1 MENNKFTPETIC
13 QGAKIYNIPIYQR
26 LFAWDEANVMQL
38 LDDLKDLFTKS
49 PDKPYYIGMLTMHGN
64 DLVDGQQRFT
74 VLSLIASV
82 FQRYY
87 APWSAMKGKLHL
99 SARVDDAD
107 YLCSLF
113 GDKPRKDVENQKMRK
128 GREAIEVWVKDNE
141 STLDI
146 ISYAEYVFKYCT
158 FFIATLPEGYQPRD
172 LNKYFEAMNSTGRN
186 LESHEIVK
194 VVKYLKSMTS
204 EQDLYNDIW
213 NIVADMDKPLI
224 RKKTKGDLKEKEE
237 DFRGRYMKAIY
248 QFDTLFP
255 DGLRAIINDLSK
267 LDEND
272 QQVTFVSIRDLQP
285 DGHNPDVRRQDRYY
299 GEGYHSILSFPEFLL
314 QILYIQLPQDVR
326 EAVNVNE
333 FFDTHKLQATI
344 DEYTCSWKEHEWKQ
358 FGQEMLRY
366 RLIYDYYVIRIPNSE
381 AGDYNLDYSDT
392 ADSDVDAAVITQIQ
406 SLLFVDSSSKTYYRW
421 IMPLLE
427 YLKVNQEAT
436 ADAIFRKIQEIDNNI
451 DEHSRAFLEDESSYS
466 YGGRRTV
473 YFLRRLDFYLWLRNH
488 RTKNTSEESY
498 SIINNFRFKRG
509 INSQEHLHPQHDV
522 DRDGYKPWGQQKHKF
537 GNLFLISSSFNST
550 QSDDTINT
558 KFGRIK
564 DQIAYSRI
572 ESIKLYYI
580 WCLCNK
586 EEKQWTIENMQKHQ
600 KEMMEVLLD
609 SYGDERAGF
618 TIPE

>member
-113 GDKPRKDVENQKMRK
+113 GYKPRKDVENQKMRK

-267 LDEND
+267 LD
-272 QQVTFVSIRDLQP
+272 
-285 DGHNPDVRRQDRYY
+285 
-299 GEGYHSILSFPEFLL
+299 
-314 QILYIQLPQDVR
+314 
-326 EAVNVNE
+326 
-333 FFDTHKLQATI
+333 
-344 DEYTCSWKEHEWKQ
+344 
-358 FGQEMLRY
+358 
-366 RLIYDYYVIRIPNSE
+366 
-381 AGDYNLDYSDT
+381 
-392 ADSDVDAAVITQIQ
+392 
-406 SLLFVDSSSKTYYRW
+406 
-421 IMPLLE
+421 
-427 YLKVNQEAT
+427 
-436 ADAIFRKIQEIDNNI
+436 
-451 DEHSRAFLEDESSYS
+451 
-466 YGGRRTV
+466 
-473 YFLRRLDFYLWLRNH
+473 
-488 RTKNTSEESY
+488 
-498 SIINNFRFKRG
+498 
-509 INSQEHLHPQHDV
+509 
-522 DRDGYKPWGQQKHKF
+522 
-537 GNLFLISSSFNST
+537 
-550 QSDDTINT
+550 
-558 KFGRIK
+558 
-564 DQIAYSRI
+564 
-572 ESIKLYYI
+572 
-580 WCLCNK
+580 
-586 EEKQWTIENMQKHQ
+586 
-600 KEMMEVLLD
+600 
-609 SYGDERAGF
+609 
-618 TIPE
+618 